1 MDSNVTTGVAA
12 GSADES
18 VLAGAYA
25 KAVWRILPL
34 LLIVY
39 GLGYIDRL
47 NVSFAQLSM
56 KEKLGFS
63 DAIYGLGAGIFF
75 ISYFIFEIPSNLI
88 LARFGARKTI
98 SWIMALWGFASMA
111 TALITTPMQ
120 FYAIRFLLGIFEAGV
135 WPGIVLYL
143 GYWFPAS
150 RKGATLA
157 LLLTSGL
164 VASMISGP
172 LSGWILQSWDGVE
185 GLANWQWLFILEG
198 IPSVAFAFITYFM
211 LTDRPNDAKWLTA
224 AEQQAMNKK
233 LADDEAIKA
242 ANAAMAGKSIF
253 LDPLVYV
260 LGFGIFGVLC
270 GYYAVTFWT
279 PTIIKATGV
288 TNMFYVGLYAVIPNV
303 VAMAAMVLNARHSD
317 KTLERGWHFAIPLTL
332 SALGLALSAMQPD
345 SLLFSILALSLALAG
360 VMGAFPTFWA
370 IATTYLP
377 APVAAV
383 GVALINTVG
392 ATGGFVSP
400 YVVGAIKTNT
410 GSLLYAFIPILA
422 VMVLASI
429 TTLVFVPKGVLRRS
443 A

>member
-1 MDSNVTTGVAA
+1 MDSNVATGVAA
-12 GSADES
+12 GPAEDGILSS
-18 VLAGAYA
+18 AYA
-25 KAVWRILPL
+25 KAAWRILPL

-75 ISYFIFEIPSNLI
+75 ISYFIFEIPSNLV
-88 LARFGARKTI
+88 LSRFGARKTI
-98 SWIMALWGFASMA
+98 SWIMALWGMASMA
-111 TALITTPMQ
+111 TALITTAGQ

-172 LSGWILQSWDGVE
+172 LSGWILQSWDGVQ

-198 IPSVAFAFITYFM
+198 IPSVIFAFVTFFM
-211 LTDRPNDAKWLTA
+211 LTDRPSEATWLTA
-224 AEQQAMNKK
+224 AEQSAMTKK
-233 LADDEAIKA
+233 LADDEVVKA
-242 ANAAMAGKSIF
+242 ANAASGKSIF
-253 LDPLVYV
+253 VDPMAYI

-279 PTIIKATGV
+279 PTIIKAAGV
-288 TNMFYVGLYAVIPNV
+288 TNMFHVGLYAVIPNV

-317 KTLERGWHFAIPLTL
+317 KTQERGWHFAIPLTL
-332 SALGLALSAMQPD
+332 SAVGLALSAMQPD
-345 SLLFSILALSLALAG
+345 SLAFSILALSLALAG

-370 IATTYLP
+370 IATAYLP

-400 YVVGAIKTNT
+400 YVVGSIKTAT
-410 GSLLYAFIPILA
+410 GSLLYSFIPILA

-429 TTLVFVPKGVLRRS
+429 TTLTLVPKGVLRRS